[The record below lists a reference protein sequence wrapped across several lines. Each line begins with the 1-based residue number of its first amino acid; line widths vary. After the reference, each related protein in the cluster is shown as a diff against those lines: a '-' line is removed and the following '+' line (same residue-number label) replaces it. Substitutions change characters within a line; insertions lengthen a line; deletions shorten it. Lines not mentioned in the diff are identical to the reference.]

1 MRSLR
6 GRAVPRSDRCLHGS
20 VKSRSTR
27 SCDVQEAFV
36 HTVIHKTVPS
46 LPPISP
52 QGYPQAIVDTRG
64 GGSSGPGTPIVPL
77 TCRYMNAGRPG
88 ETKVPSTILPRTA
101 QTDQLPIR
109 VIHTVTHSVQSRDE
123 HLPATL
129 ASLDSRGTAALWSRS
144 RRGDQVSRSDA
155 LTAKNVPHGTSS
167 PLPNVELSHQNP
179 DPYDPEG

>member
-88 ETKVPSTILPRTA
+88 ETKVPSTILQRTA

-123 HLPATL
+123 APPRN
-129 ASLDSRGTAALWSRS
+129 SRLLGFTWNCSALVSQPPRRS
-144 RRGDQVSRSDA
+144 GQPIRRADCQERSSWNF
-155 LTAKNVPHGTSS
+155 LTSS
-167 PLPNVELSHQNP
+167 KCRAIA
-179 DPYDPEG
+179 PES